1 MQAMSLRKQNLNE
14 VFAGGFLILAALLA
28 FYLAWPLSRGT
39 EVGLGPGFVPY
50 MFATAQ
56 TVVGAIMVVHGLATP
71 GEAPE
76 PWHLRPLVLVLLS
89 VVFFAMSIQRLGLVV
104 AIFGL
109 VMIGCAANRGTT
121 WREALAVAIGS
132 VVVCALVFVK
142 ALGLSIALWPVGL
155 EF

>member
-1 MQAMSLRKQNLNE
+1 MAMRKQNLNE
-14 VFAGGFLILAALLA
+14 VLAGSILILVALLG

-50 MFATAQ
+50 MFATTQ
-56 TVVGAIMVVHGLATP
+56 TVLGGIMVVHGLAHP

-76 PWHLRPLVLVLLS
+76 PWHMRPLILVLLS
-89 VVFFAMSIQRLGLVV
+89 VAFFAVTIQRMGLVTAVFGLVV
-104 AIFGL
+104 IS
-109 VMIGCAANRGTT
+109 CAAHRGTT
-121 WREALAVAIGS
+121 WRETLAVATGS

-142 ALGLSIALWPVGL
+142 ALGLSIALWPRGL